1 MGHTSSLVI
10 GEVLYANW
18 LVRYNLSRFM
28 SYAPCVGGMINFF
41 SSKNYFKK
49 KGSQVLMKG
58 VDKRGEGLCSY
69 PCVAHKKTIGIW
81 VNTDK
86 SQDDK

>member
-1 MGHTSSLVI
+1 
-10 GEVLYANW
+10 
-18 LVRYNLSRFM
+18 
-28 SYAPCVGGMINFF
+28 
-41 SSKNYFKK
+41 
-49 KGSQVLMKG
+49 MKG